1 MLASHRD
8 EVTLPED
15 VDASGDSTQK
25 VRESVEALSN
35 TVGVDQNEGSHSSRQ
50 GVREQL
56 IAVGLADEAEQE
68 GLHGNLGLLNTLSGY
83 GKGLSP
89 CTVGF
94 H

>member
-8 EVTLPED
+8 EVTLPEE
-15 VDASGDSTQK
+15 VDAPGDSTQK
-25 VRESVEALSN
+25 IRESVEALSN
-35 TVGVDQNEGSHSSRQ
+35 PVGVDQNEGSQSSRQ
-50 GVREQL
+50 GIRKQL

-68 GLHGNLGLLNTLSGY
+68 GLHGHLCLLNTPSGY

-94 H
+94 R